1 MYQTCRGNSRALTLA
16 ASVQSTSQ
24 LADPTDPAVS
34 ADTHLSHKLQGVAL
48 DQGSQATSGDSGG
61 SVDKAAPS
69 QVQLK
74 IDVYEV
80 GSYLRTAE
88 LISTARS
95 LGYNSIILTY
105 SSTRAPSADT
115 FIADFAIALGV
126 DVLDYGGVLSGD
138 RCAVY
143 QRVIEV
149 AELQQLQI

>member
-1 MYQTCRGNSRALTLA
+1 MTLA

-24 LADPTDPAVS
+24 LADPTDPAVGTD
-34 ADTHLSHKLQGVAL
+34 AHLSQKLQAAAL
-48 DQGSQATSGDSGG
+48 DQASQDTSGDSGV
-61 SVDKAAPS
+61 SVDKAAAS

-74 IDVYEV
+74 IDVYEI
-80 GSYLRTAE
+80 GSYLKTAE

-95 LGYNSIILTY
+95 LGYSSIILTY

-126 DVLDYGGVLSGD
+126 DELDYGGILSGD

>member
-34 ADTHLSHKLQGVAL
+34 PDTHLSQKLQGVAL
-48 DQGSQATSGDSGG
+48 DQGSQAASGDSGG
-61 SVDKAAPS
+61 GVDK
-69 QVQLK
+69 VQLK

-80 GSYLRTAE
+80 GSYLKTAE
-88 LISTARS
+88 LITTARL
-95 LGYNSIILTY
+95 LGYNFIILTY
-105 SSTRAPSADT
+105 SPTRTPSADT

-126 DVLDYGGVLSGD
+126 NVLDYGGILSGD

-143 QRVIEV
+143 QRVMEV